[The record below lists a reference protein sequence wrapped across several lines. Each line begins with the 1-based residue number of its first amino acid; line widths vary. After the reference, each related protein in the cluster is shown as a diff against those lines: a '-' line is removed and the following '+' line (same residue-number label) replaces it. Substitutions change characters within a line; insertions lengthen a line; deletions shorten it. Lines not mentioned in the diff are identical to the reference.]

1 MVWAGGIGS
10 AVQTL
15 SSQAY
20 GGGRYKMVGHWLQ
33 MSLVTMWIGI
43 VPVAT
48 SWLFVGDILG
58 ALGYDQDIVDRAGSC
73 CLLVTSLTQ

>member
-1 MVWAGGIGS
+1 
-10 AVQTL
+10 
-15 SSQAY
+15 
-20 GGGRYKMVGHWLQ
+20 

>member
-1 MVWAGGIGS
+1 M
-10 AVQTL
+10 QTL

-20 GGGRYKMVGHWLQ
+20 GAGRYKMVGHWLQ

-58 ALGYDQDIVDRAGSC
+58 ALGYQDIMGRAGSC
-73 CLLVTSLTQ
+73 RLLVTSLSQ

>member
-1 MVWAGGIGS
+1 M
-10 AVQTL
+10 QTR

-73 CLLVTSLTQ
+73 RLLVTSLTQ